1 MWQSCLEN
9 NEEPRFLQAGLR
21 PIVQGVIGIYNV
33 YEDISD
39 FFDGIVDQIEDFVD
53 QLREDFK
60 PLDVLII
67 FTEMNLANYEVY
79 RSLTQ
84 VFSFIEAF
92 LRAIV
97 SSYNKINAFLS
108 SVNLPPID
116 LGLDDLDI
124 S

>member
-60 PLDVLII
+60 PLDILII

>member
-33 YEDISD
+33 YEEISD

-60 PLDVLII
+60 PLDILII

>member
-1 MWQSCLEN
+1 MWHGCVEN

-21 PIVQGVIGIYNV
+21 PIVQGVIAIYNV
-33 YEDISD
+33 FEDISD

-97 SSYNKINAFLS
+97 SSYNKINDFLS
-108 SVNLPPID
+108 AVNLPPID

>member
-1 MWQSCLEN
+1 MWQSCVEN

-21 PIVQGVIGIYNV
+21 PIVQGVIAIYNV
-33 YEDISD
+33 FEDISE
-39 FFDGIVDQIEDFVD
+39 FFDGIVEQIEDFVD

-60 PLDVLII
+60 PLDILII
-67 FTEMNLANYEVY
+67 FTEMNLANYEVF

-97 SSYNKINAFLS
+97 SSYNKINDFLS
-108 SVNLPPID
+108 AVNLQPID

>member
-60 PLDVLII
+60 PLDILII

-97 SSYNKINAFLS
+97 SSYTKINAFLS

>member
-60 PLDVLII
+60 PLDILII

-97 SSYNKINAFLS
+97 SSYKKINAFLS

>member
-60 PLDVLII
+60 PLDILII

-108 SVNLPPID
+108 SVNLLPID

>member
-60 PLDVLII
+60 PLDILII
-67 FTEMNLANYEVY
+67 FVEMNLANYEVY

>member
-9 NEEPRFLQAGLR
+9 NEEPRLLQAGLR

>member
-1 MWQSCLEN
+1 MWQSCVEN

-21 PIVQGVIGIYNV
+21 PIVQGVIAIYNV
-33 YEDISD
+33 FEDISE
-39 FFDGIVDQIEDFVD
+39 FFDGIVEQIEDFVD

-60 PLDVLII
+60 PLDILII

-84 VFSFIEAF
+84 VFSFLEAF

-97 SSYNKINAFLS
+97 SSYNKINDFLS
-108 SVNLPPID
+108 AVNLQPID

>member
-1 MWQSCLEN
+1 MWRSTMEH
-9 NEEPRFLQAGLR
+9 NEEPRFLQEGLR
-21 PIVQGVIGIYNV
+21 PIVQGVIAIYNV

-53 QLREDFK
+53 QIREEFK
-60 PLDVLII
+60 PLDILII

-84 VFSFIEAF
+84 VFSFIEVF
-92 LRAIV
+92 MRAIV
-97 SSYNKINAFLS
+97 SAYSKINAFLS
-108 SVNLPPID
+108 SINLPPID

-124 S
+124 D

>member
-60 PLDVLII
+60 PLDILII
-67 FTEMNLANYEVY
+67 FTE
-79 RSLTQ
+79 
-84 VFSFIEAF
+84 I
-92 LRAIV
+92 
-97 SSYNKINAFLS
+97 
-108 SVNLPPID
+108 
-116 LGLDDLDI
+116 
-124 S
+124 